1 MKNRNNA
8 PLWFKW
14 AHKIG
19 TAPLKTKLTVGA
31 IGFAFA
37 AAARLAYLQDTATD
51 PKPPA
56 QPVLTPAAE
65 AAAVTLEDNTRLLAA
80 YAAIGMDPPPEIM
93 HQSEQ
98 LLETAR
104 APRP

>member
-1 MKNRNNA
+1 MKNKNNA

-51 PKPPA
+51 PKPPT
-56 QPVLTPAAE
+56 QPVLTPAPE
-65 AAAVTLEDNTRLLAA
+65 AAVTLEDNTRLLAA

>member
-1 MKNRNNA
+1 MKNKNNA
-8 PLWFKW
+8 PLWFKLM
-14 AHKIG
+14 HKIG

-31 IGFAFA
+31 IGSAFA
-37 AAARLAYLQDTATD
+37 AAARLAYLQDTAQD

-56 QPVLTPAAE
+56 QPVLTPAPR
-65 AAAVTLEDNTRLLAA
+65 AAVIIEDNTRLLAA
-80 YAAIGMDPPPEIM
+80 YAAIGMDLPPEIM

-98 LLETAR
+98 LLETVR

>member
-31 IGFAFA
+31 VGFAFA
-37 AAARLAYLQDTATD
+37 AAARLGYLQDTATD
-51 PKPPA
+51 PKPPS
-56 QPVLTPAAE
+56 QPVITPAPQ
-65 AAAVTLEDNTRLLAA
+65 AAVMEDNTRLLAA

-93 HQSEQ
+93 RQSEA
-98 LLETAR
+98 LLETVR

>member
-1 MKNRNNA
+1 MKNENNT
-8 PLWFKW
+8 PTWLKW
-14 AHKIG
+14 AHKIA

-31 IGFAFA
+31 VAFAFA
-37 AAARLAYLQDTATD
+37 AAARLAYLQDSAQD
-51 PKPPA
+51 PKPPS
-56 QPVLTPAAE
+56 QPFITPAPQT
-65 AAAVTLEDNTRLLAA
+65 AVGVEDNTRLLAA

-98 LLETAR
+98 RLEAVR